1 MLLELEIK
9 AQKRKPI
16 VDHAHVKQLEDKL
29 AALDKKILEKRK
41 KNYGVDLNDAK
52 VRFTSS

>member
-1 MLLELEIK
+1 MLELEIK
-9 AQKRKPI
+9 AQKIKPI

-29 AALDKKILEKRK
+29 AALDKKIREKRM
-41 KNYGVDLNDAK
+41 KNNGVDLTDAK

>member
-1 MLLELEIK
+1 MK

-16 VDHAHVKQLEDKL
+16 VDHAEVKRIEDKL
-29 AALDKKILEKRK
+29 AALDSEKRRRR
-41 KNYGVDLNDAK
+41 NNGVDLIDAK

>member
-1 MLLELEIK
+1 MLVLEMK

-16 VDHAHVKQLEDKL
+16 VDHAEVKRIEDKL
-29 AALDKKILEKRK
+29 AALDREKRRR
-41 KNYGVDLNDAK
+41 NNGVDLIDAK